1 MSNID
6 LLPRADCSQTL
17 TKSKLVNGFFSGQ
30 LNIQELVSSRSRIL
44 MTHRFRRIA
53 IQPFSV
59 LRLVSTSRCAQLLVL
74 SLLSLAIGIV
84 DVLAQQQT
92 KSGGWQIDIPQDQ
105 PAQSQS
111 QVVDEVAQEQLD
123 AQLEETAPEPAAEIV
138 SAQEGSEVWEDTDE
152 DEEEALAMTEEES
165 ELETKQDFPVRPIL
179 DLEPELRTSL
189 ETIFARIVELQE
201 TEDAFS
207 ANLGEAYLTYGQ
219 ALIRAGR
226 LQEARKMLAN
236 ALHITKINNGVNSIE
251 QRPVLATMFEL
262 AIAQEN
268 LTASEELIERIL
280 WLENSAM
287 DRDELD
293 DFSFPLLLRLGTRY
307 LDLYLYRPIKSATAL
322 HQLDQSQRFL
332 GHAVKRYGDRPINQL
347 YMPYGEL
354 ALVHLIKNKFNQ
366 ENERTMFPTNDRRAS
381 ELLRWGLKDLP
392 DIKPIGHSY
401 RSAEKQLFAYLTKSL
416 EENELEH
423 TVKAFISLGDL
434 DLLFNRRESAAQY
447 YEKAWESAQA
457 LPAGHALL
465 KKFQQPT
472 ALPDFFYA
480 MPREDVEGKLAT
492 VLVPLTF
499 ALDKYGKVQHFAD
512 DTDASTSSKL
522 VSRAKRAARRLVFRP
537 AIERGQM
544 VPAEQVSYEVKVK
557 VPRDEVN
564 QG

>member
-1 MSNID
+1 
-6 LLPRADCSQTL
+6 
-17 TKSKLVNGFFSGQ
+17 
-30 LNIQELVSSRSRIL
+30 

-59 LRLVSTSRCAQLLVL
+59 LRLVHASRRASLLMF
-74 SLLSLAIGIV
+74 SLLSLGCSIA
-84 DVLAQQQT
+84 DVSAQQPAA
-92 KSGGWQIDIPQDQ
+92 SGGWQIDLPQDQ
-105 PAQSQS
+105 SAQSQS
-111 QVVDEVAQEQLD
+111 QQVEETVSENSKPIADYAVAEADDAQESD
-123 AQLEETAPEPAAEIV
+123 V
-138 SAQEGSEVWEDTDE
+138 SDQDSTEVWEDTDE
-152 DEEEALAMTEEES
+152 EDELAMAEDEN
-165 ELETKQDFPVRPIL
+165 ELQPKQEFPVRPIL

-219 ALIRAGR
+219 ALISAGR

-268 LTASEELIERIL
+268 LEVSEELVERIL
-280 WLENSAM
+280 WLENNAM
-287 DRDELD
+287 DRSDLD
-293 DFSFPLLLRLGTRY
+293 DFSFPLLVRLGNRY
-307 LDLYLYRPIKSATAL
+307 LDRYLYRPIKSATAL
-322 HQLDQSQRFL
+322 HQLEQSQRFL
-332 GHAVKRYGDRPINQL
+332 GHAVKRYGDRPLNQL

-354 ALVHLIKNKFNQ
+354 ALVHLIKSKFKK
-366 ENERTMFPTNDRRAS
+366 EAERTMFPASDRRAS
-381 ELLRWGLKDLP
+381 ELLRWGIKDLP
-392 DIKPIGHSY
+392 DSKPIGNSY
-401 RSAEKQLFAYLTKSL
+401 SRAEKQLFAHLTKSL

-434 DLLFNRRESAAQY
+434 NLLFNHRATAAQY

-457 LPAGHALL
+457 LPAGHPLL
-465 KKFQQPT
+465 EKFKQPT

-480 MPREDVEGKLAT
+480 MPRKDVEGKLAT

-499 ALDKYGKVQHFAD
+499 TLDKYGKVQGFAD
-512 DTDASTSSKL
+512 DIDDNASPKL
-522 VSRAKRAARRLVFRP
+522 MSRAKRTARRMVFRP

-544 VPAEQVSYEVKVK
+544 MPAEQVVYEVKVK